1 MTSAKTKPDH
11 AIVLAAGLGTR
22 MRPLT
27 NTTPKPLIAVW
38 NKTLLDHAI
47 DALADAEVKKIVVN
61 VHYLADQIEAHI
73 SLRQTPI
80 VTISDER
87 DLLLDSAGGVKKA
100 LPELGNGAFFL
111 LNADSFWVEKKSTN
125 LAKMSSVWNDDDMDI
140 LLLVS
145 SKEKAVGFDGKG
157 DFFMNPAGRLTR
169 RGDEKS
175 APFIYAGAAILHPR
189 IFANSPDGPFSL
201 NTLFNEAI
209 ENGRLYGTKL
219 EGLWLHVGTPASI
232 NEAESAISEFIS

>member
-1 MTSAKTKPDH
+1 LTSAKTKPDH

-27 NTTPKPLIAVW
+27 NTTPKPLIKVW
-38 NKTLLDHAI
+38 NKTLLDHSI
-47 DALADAEVKKIVVN
+47 DALDDAGVGNIVVN

-73 SLRQTPI
+73 SSRQTPI

-87 DLLLDSAGGVKKA
+87 DLLLDSAGGAKKA
-100 LPELGNGAFFL
+100 LPELGEGAFFL
-111 LNADSFWVEKKSTN
+111 LNADSFWVEKKSSN
-125 LAKMSSVWNDDDMDI
+125 LAKMSTVWNDDDMDI

-145 SKEKAVGFDGKG
+145 SKENAVGFDGMG
-157 DFFMNPAGRLTR
+157 DFFMSPAGQLTR
-169 RGDEKS
+169 RGDKET

-189 IFANSPDGPFSL
+189 IFTNSPDAPFSL
-201 NTLFNEAI
+201 NALFNEAI
-209 ENGRLYGTKL
+209 EEGRLYGTNL

-232 NEAESAISEFIS
+232 DEAESAIKEFVS